1 MELRLLPEATAA
13 ARRAVAELSA
23 AGVPLMAA
31 EAQLR
36 VAQLALLA
44 GDHARRSPPPPRP
57 RPLSGGKHARAGAPG
72 P

>member
-1 MELRLLPEATAA
+1 MELRLLPEAARA
-13 ARRAVAELSA
+13 ARAAVQELSS

-44 GDHARRSPPPPRP
+44 GDHGRGGVGVGGRR
-57 RPLSGGKHARAGAPG
+57 
-72 P
+72 